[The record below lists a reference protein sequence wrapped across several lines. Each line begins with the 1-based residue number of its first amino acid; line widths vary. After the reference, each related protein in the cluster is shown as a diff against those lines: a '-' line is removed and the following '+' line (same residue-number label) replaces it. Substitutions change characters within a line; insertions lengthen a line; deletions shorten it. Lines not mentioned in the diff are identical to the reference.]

1 MTATDHPLHGL
12 VAEYET
18 PEELLAG
25 AQKAHASGYRRM
37 DAYTPFA
44 VEGLEECLE
53 AHGRRVSLITLL
65 CGITGGLTGYGMQA
79 FAAMFDYPLNVGGRP
94 LHSWPAFIPITFE
107 LTILFAAVGGAI
119 GMFILNGL
127 PCPHHPIFDT
137 PHFEERNE
145 ARFYLCIETKDPL
158 FDAGRTREFLD
169 STHPAHIW
177 EVPLS

>member
-1 MTATDHPLHGL
+1 MTATDPTLHGL
-12 VAEYET
+12 AAEYET

-25 AQKAHASGYRRM
+25 AQKAQELGYRRM

-44 VEGLEECLE
+44 VEGLEECLGT
-53 AHGRRVSLITLL
+53 HGRGVSLITLL
-65 CGITGGLTGYGMQA
+65 CGITGALTGYGMQT
-79 FAAMFDYPLNVGGRP
+79 FAAVFDYPLNVGGRP

-107 LTILFAAVGGAI
+107 LTILFAAVGGVI
-119 GMFILNGL
+119 GMFVLNRL

-137 PHFEERNE
+137 PHFEERNA
-145 ARFYLCIETKDPL
+145 ARFYLCIETSDPL
-158 FDAGRTREFLD
+158 FDAARTREMLS